1 MADPLGLHPL
11 EPPPNEAC
19 QPIAALAPRGSCILD
34 VVAAAAASPASVA
47 FYGGAGEEGLAPLTY
62 GALLSFARTA
72 GEGLFP
78 GVARGA
84 APPRLAT
91 VLRNSAASAVSFV
104 ALTRYWTLAPL
115 SGAISRG
122 ELAFELDDLPAAA
135 VLLDAAVA
143 APWARAECARS
154 VPSSTFLQTATCGA
168 FAFAAPRARAAAP
181 PPREPATLAT
191 VALVLH
197 TSGTTNKPKLVPLTH
212 GNLCAG
218 ATAIGETLALKPDD
232 VCVNVMPLFHIH
244 GLAVNVLATL
254 LAGAAV
260 VCEHALDCGR
270 FYELVRGT
278 SPLRVAASWYSA
290 VPTLHFAVAA
300 AGEPGGPLYA
310 GAPLP
315 RLAFARSCSAAL
327 PPSLSERLE
336 VALAPAK
343 ALPTY
348 AMTESMPIASARC
361 PRRGPRGDGE
371 LASAADPNVEAFV
384 GGARGHRTWL
394 RTGDRGL
401 LEPGGARG
409 PRLRLVGRSKEIVN
423 RGGEKVSPLAVEDVL
438 LRHAAVKEVAC
449 FAAPHAQL
457 GEVVGAVVVLKPGR
471 FATLDDLRDWCVAG
485 VGADRALDAKWAP
498 ETAVYAARVPKG
510 PTGKPLRIKLAAKI
524 GLPAL
529 DALKPS
535 VATYDVGDDAFDRGQ
550 VMDDVALRAAGRLRV
565 DDARA
570 AADAPAD
577 PGVDSMA
584 FLRGRRGAASG
595 APSGAAMQ
603 GHLYFVA
610 MFGIL
615 CDHGMPPRWP
625 ALAAACAPLLA
636 LWAAMCALD
645 VASHVFYGALRAA
658 TGVCVLKGY
667 GAPCYAFDD
676 FRMISFWET
685 KWFALVLCGYP
696 RRGLGLALRIPKTG
710 TGKMKVHKLVAG
722 LFYFFAPPLMPEAT
736 LTPACSAHD
745 RDGACAWP
753 CGVRLGGPAA
763 RRATAGLLG
772 LHGLA
777 ALTRIGY
784 GGWPR
789 GPFED
794 PDWATMVLG
803 LVRGGANAINLV
815 PFLDDTFA
823 ISFPGKCAL
832 CAARPDA
839 PGAYG
844 DREPFLPEKHS

>member
-1 MADPLGLHPL
+1 
-11 EPPPNEAC
+11 
-19 QPIAALAPRGSCILD
+19 
-34 VVAAAAASPASVA
+34 
-47 FYGGAGEEGLAPLTY
+47 
-62 GALLSFARTA
+62 
-72 GEGLFP
+72 
-78 GVARGA
+78 
-84 APPRLAT
+84 
-91 VLRNSAASAVSFV
+91 
-104 ALTRYWTLAPL
+104 
-115 SGAISRG
+115 
-122 ELAFELDDLPAAA
+122 
-135 VLLDAAVA
+135 
-143 APWARAECARS
+143 
-154 VPSSTFLQTATCGA
+154 
-168 FAFAAPRARAAAP
+168 
-181 PPREPATLAT
+181 
-191 VALVLH
+191 
-197 TSGTTNKPKLVPLTH
+197 
-212 GNLCAG
+212 
-218 ATAIGETLALKPDD
+218 
-232 VCVNVMPLFHIH
+232 MPLFHIH

-260 VCEHALDCGR
+260 VCERALDCGR

-300 AGEPGGPLYA
+300 AGEPGGPLA
-310 GAPLP
+310 E
-315 RLAFARSCSAAL
+315 S
-327 PPSLSERLE
+327 
-336 VALAPAK
+336 LAPAK

-371 LASAADPNVEAFV
+371 LASVGFAAGPRLRRRRRRRPCVAEGDVGEVCVAGACVTAGYELRDWQAADPNVEAFV
-384 GGARGHRTWL
+384 GGARAPWL

-401 LEPGGARG
+401 LEPAAG

-498 ETAVYAARVPKG
+498 ETAVYARVPKG

-524 GLPAL
+524 GLPTL

-550 VMDDVALRAAGRLRV
+550 AMDDHGLPAGPPRRRERRA
-565 DDARA
+565 
-570 AADAPAD
+570 
-577 PGVDSMA
+577 
-584 FLRGRRGAASG
+584 
-595 APSGAAMQ
+595 SGAAMQ

-615 CDHGMPPRWP
+615 CDHGMPPDGGRARRARP
-625 ALAAACAPLLA
+625 LAAWALLDVIGPTPLGLAVFLPWRASTTRAPTTPGSPGRHAAVEARAARVAPLLA

-685 KWFALVLCGYP
+685 KWFALVLCGY
-696 RRGLGLALRIPKTG
+696 RAAGWGLRYGSLSSTHAPPIEG
-710 TGKMKVHKLVAG
+710 DTGKMKVHKLVAG

-753 CGVRLGGPAA
+753 CGVRLGGPARA
-763 RRATAGLLG
+763 RDRGLWG
-772 LHGLA
+772 CGLA

-832 CAARPDA
+832 VLAATLVVVALVAAAAYWA
-839 PGAYG
+839 PRTPSYWSDVGHGTMAAYALH
-844 DREPFLPEKHS
+844 RARSRRS